1 MRKSNILKNFVYL
14 LIISLVLLIA
24 FQLSLIF
31 DRGILKYLLWLTFAW
46 FVFLLIYGFIK
57 KRELNGINLV
67 LYLAQITIIFILN
80 FVIWRFQ

>member
-14 LIISLVLLIA
+14 LIISFVLLIA

-31 DRGILKYLLWLTFAW
+31 DRDILKYLLWLTLAW

-57 KRELNGINLV
+57 KRELNGMNLV